1 MHVLNRRLF
10 LTHSGMLLSGFALS
24 RPFPVPTVGTV
35 PLSRSTPEAEGVS
48 SEGILRLLRA
58 WEDSPH
64 ELHGFV
70 LARHNKVIADG
81 WWAPYR
87 EGLPHSMYSMSK
99 SFTSTAVG
107 FAVSENL
114 LQLTDPVVRFFP
126 NQLPPSVSPE
136 LASMTLE
143 HLLTM
148 SVGHDRDTTWEMIQS
163 ADWIRRFLAFDVATP
178 PGSKFLYN
186 SGATYM
192 LSAVLQT
199 VTGQR
204 VSQYLTPRLF
214 EPLGIQGA
222 YWDTCP
228 AGIDTGGWGLHL
240 RTADMARFG
249 QLYLQQGKWEG
260 FQLLPAAWVKQAT
273 GYRIPNGDPADASD
287 WAQGYGYQFWRSRHQ
302 SYRGD
307 GAFGQYTLVLPEQDA
322 VLAIHSETPDMQGLL
337 NLVWEHLLPAFQP
350 KALPS
355 DHQALLTLRHTLRNM
370 AIAPLTGGDSSGKVD
385 LRQGKTYLVDPNE
398 NQVDEVRF
406 LQNGNTMEF
415 HFRNHLGTFSLT
427 AGIRAWRKGET
438 NMPGSPP
445 DLFPIPYERLS
456 VSKISAIA
464 AWQDD
469 RTLLFRVQY
478 IETAHHDTIT
488 CTFGEDSVTVD
499 FLSSLARMM
508 GRDAEKRVALTGRT
522 SP

>member
-1 MHVLNRRLF
+1 
-10 LTHSGMLLSGFALS
+10 
-24 RPFPVPTVGTV
+24 
-35 PLSRSTPEAEGVS
+35 
-48 SEGILRLLRA
+48 
-58 WEDSPH
+58 
-64 ELHGFV
+64 
-70 LARHNKVIADG
+70 
-81 WWAPYR
+81 
-87 EGLPHSMYSMSK
+87 
-99 SFTSTAVG
+99 
-107 FAVSENL
+107 
-114 LQLTDPVVRFFP
+114 
-126 NQLPPSVSPE
+126 
-136 LASMTLE
+136 
-143 HLLTM
+143 
-148 SVGHDRDTTWEMIQS
+148 
-163 ADWIRRFLAFDVATP
+163 
-178 PGSKFLYN
+178 
-186 SGATYM
+186 M

-204 VSQYLTPRLF
+204 VSRYLTPRLF
-214 EPLGIQGA
+214 EPLGIHGA

-273 GYRIPNGDPADASD
+273 GFRIPNGDPADASD

-406 LQNGNTMEF
+406 LQNG
-415 HFRNHLGTFSLT
+415 
-427 AGIRAWRKGET
+427 
-438 NMPGSPP
+438 
-445 DLFPIPYERLS
+445 IPLS
-456 VSKISAIA
+456 
-464 AWQDD
+464 
-469 RTLLFRVQY
+469 
-478 IETAHHDTIT
+478 
-488 CTFGEDSVTVD
+488 
-499 FLSSLARMM
+499 
-508 GRDAEKRVALTGRT
+508 
-522 SP
+522 